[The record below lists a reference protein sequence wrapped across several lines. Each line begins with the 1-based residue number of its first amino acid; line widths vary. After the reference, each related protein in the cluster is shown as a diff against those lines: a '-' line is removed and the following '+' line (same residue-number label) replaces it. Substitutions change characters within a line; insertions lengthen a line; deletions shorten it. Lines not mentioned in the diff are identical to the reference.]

1 MALAYIVRK
10 GIVNASG
17 TVTTARGAAI
27 LVGDIPAAQA
37 DRVVVYDDGGSAPV
51 LPAQVPK

>member
-17 TVTTARGAAI
+17 NVTVSRGAAI
-27 LVGDIPAAQA
+27 LSGDIPAAQA
-37 DRVVVYDDGGSAPV
+37 DRVVVYDDGEAAPV
-51 LPAQVPK
+51 MPAQVPK